1 MFIYFGYYDTD
12 LPNMFFF
19 FFMGIFQIVNTT
31 NACSLSLSRSF
42 QTLTKSR
49 LGYRKGSS
57 LFFIVS
63 ILHVA
68 HSYFAQTLSYLMII
82 CVWILLYYNIIMI
95 ITLSID

>member
-1 MFIYFGYYDTD
+1 M
-12 LPNMFFF
+12 L
-19 FFMGIFQIVNTT
+19 
-31 NACSLSLSRSF
+31 ALSLSLSLSRSF

-49 LGYRKGSS
+49 LGYRK
-57 LFFIVS
+57 FIVS

>member
-1 MFIYFGYYDTD
+1 
-12 LPNMFFF
+12 
-19 FFMGIFQIVNTT
+19 MGIFQIVNTT
-31 NACSLSLSRSF
+31 NACSLSLSLSLSRSF